1 MRARS
6 LKRLMERGTIHS
18 DVGVINGLRLPIF
31 ISLSRGHSA
40 GMVTPP
46 VTLRA
51 MRLECDEPVDYGK
64 VSDSVIE

>member
-1 MRARS
+1 
-6 LKRLMERGTIHS
+6 MERGTIHS

-31 ISLSRGHSA
+31 ISLSRGNSA

-51 MRLECDEPVDYGK
+51 MQLECDAAVNYGK
-64 VSDSVIE
+64 VRDNAIE